1 MLVVLALRLSNAS
14 LSLLRPLRRVGWA
27 TTHDNIRFRAAF
39 AAVMAAEARVEDLSD
54 RLRPR
59 RLRLRLRRDPGV
71 KDGELIRVDANAD
84 GEALTRRGSASA
96 FLC

>member
-39 AAVMAAEARVEDLSD
+39 AAVMAP
-54 RLRPR
+54 RLV
-59 RLRLRLRRDPGV
+59 LRICRIASGRDGC
-71 KDGELIRVDANAD
+71 
-84 GEALTRRGSASA
+84 GSGCAAIQASRMA
-96 FLC
+96 S